1 MKTIKLLLLIFA
13 VFTVFSV
20 SSMEHISSAMTLE
33 TLEKDGSTVTHYN
46 SADPVMI
53 PVNYFEKSEE
63 FRGVWV
69 ATVWDIDIKYTNET
83 QFKAAFQEL
92 IDKVLGAN
100 MNAIVYQVR
109 PQNDAYYDS
118 DFAPWSRWI
127 TGTEGVDPGWD
138 LMEYMIDTCHAN
150 GIEFHAW
157 LNPYRVANSSSSEAT
172 VLASLH
178 SENFAKQRPDLV
190 VAGNISGSNYPY
202 ILNPGEPEV
211 KTFIRDVIKELITLY
226 DVDGVHFDDYFYP
239 SSGISSDTAT
249 YNTYKE
255 VGQSIEDWRR
265 ENINDVVRGVKE
277 DVDAHNAL
285 NSKNVKFGISPS
297 GVWMSGG
304 AEGSN
309 TSTIAHQSYTQQY
322 ADTKKWVEEE
332 WVHYICPQIY
342 RDFEHSLVPYADL
355 VDWWASVVRGTNV
368 DLFIGHGAYLA
379 GNWETGEIK
388 DQLRYNQ
395 KHPEITGSVIYSAK
409 HINLSQMNDVV
420 SDFWTTVPTN
430 AWQTSNV
437 TSPDFEIVGTKVGD
451 VYTSDVTVTLT
462 ATDTIHYKIDDGDW
476 LLYTTPLLFTNN
488 YNALY
493 TKAINGSLEESLVS
507 SININIQKINNEIP
521 SISITGDMIGDNY
534 VVGAVVTITATEP
547 IYVAINH
554 GSVGEFVLY
563 TGPITLDDDG
573 GYLIRAKT
581 IDAHGTSSPED
592 TLSVTTQS
600 ACSDNP
606 VINITGTGNYP
617 IFYEVSFTLSSD
629 VAGIFYKINDG
640 SWLSYSAPVTID
652 TEGTY
657 IIYYKNDDECAVE
670 LSDTIYID
678 TTSPNDPTID
688 IVGSFDGTY
697 YTEEITVELITDDE
711 TNSVMYR
718 LHNGSTWSGWTEYTG
733 LLDIIFNATYTIEYY
748 TVDSALNVSDTMS
761 TRIKVNI
768 PPNETNLFVIRDGNF
783 VNYYGTSVHIELPET
798 YTEKTEEIRAVWV
811 ATVANIDI
819 GIHSSEADYKGKLI
833 NMLNTVEANNFNTIF
848 FQVRPMNDAFYPSSY
863 APFSRYLTGIEG
875 QDPGWDI
882 LEFLIE
888 EAHLRGIEVH
898 AWLNPYRVSSGTA
911 DKVAQLALLAD
922 NNFAKLHPDL
932 VIVDNS
938 GKLIL
943 NPGEAQVRAYLK
955 NVIQELIAA
964 YDIDGIHFDDYFYSY
979 NGMSDSQDEAAYLA
993 TKEDGQSLDDWRR
1006 ENVNALIEEI
1016 HDSIQTHN
1024 INNDKNVK
1032 FGISPFGI
1040 WASGG
1045 EDGSNT
1051 SIYTLQ
1057 SYKDQYADSKKW
1069 VEEGW
1074 LDYILPQLYWEFDH
1088 SAAPFADLVDWWAEL
1103 TEANDVDLI
1112 IGHGFYRYD
1121 NDSWENDNELL
1132 EQIRYIAQYDSVIG
1146 SAFFSYKTLLS
1157 YDAEVLQAIERLNNY
1172 YWTEYATFPWESDV
1186 VKSEDPICEIDQE
1199 LIDGQC
1205 VDIVDPP
1212 VCEADQ
1218 TLVEGE
1224 CIDNPPT
1231 CSTDQTLIEGECVD
1245 NTPICDDGYELL
1257 YGECVPIEEPTD
1269 NTVVTI
1275 VIVGAS
1281 TISLGAILYFI
1292 RKFFFI

>member
-1 MKTIKLLLLIFA
+1 MRIFKIMILLLA
-13 VFTVFSV
+13 VFTVMGV
-20 SSMEHISSAMTLE
+20 IEIEKVTSSSELE
-33 TLEKDGSTVTHYN
+33 ILQKDGITVTHYN
-46 SADPVMI
+46 TADPVMI
-53 PVNYFEKSEE
+53 PINYIEKSEE

-69 ATVWDIDIKYTNET
+69 ATVWDIDIKYTDET
-83 QFKAAFQEL
+83 QFKAAFQDL
-92 IDKVLGAN
+92 VDKVLGAN

-118 DFAPWSRWI
+118 DYAPWTRWI
-127 TGTEGVDPGWD
+127 TGTEGNDPGWD
-138 LMEYMIDTCHAN
+138 LMEYMINTCHAN

-211 KTFIRDVIKELITLY
+211 KTFIRDVVKELITLY

-255 VGQSIEDWRR
+255 VGQTIEDWRR

-277 DVDAHNAL
+277 DVDAHNTL

-297 GVWMSGG
+297 GVWLSGG

-309 TSTIAHQSYTQQY
+309 TSPIAHNSYDQQY
-322 ADTKKWVEEE
+322 ADTKRWVEEE

-355 VDWWASVVRGTNV
+355 VDWWASVARGTNV
-368 DLFIGHGAYLA
+368 DLFIGHGAYL
-379 GNWETGEIK
+379 GESWGTGEIK

-409 HINLSQMNDVV
+409 HLNLSQMNDVV
-420 SDFWTTVPTN
+420 SDFWTILPTS

-437 TSPDFEIVGTKVGD
+437 ASPDIGIVGTKDGD
-451 VYTSDVTVTLT
+451 VYTTDVTVTLT
-462 ATDTIHYKIDDGDW
+462 GVDDIYYKIEDGDW
-476 LLYTTPLLFTNN
+476 ILYTTPLLFTTGF
-488 YNALY
+488 NALY
-493 TKAINGSLEESLVS
+493 TKAIDGASEESLVS
-507 SININIQKINNEIP
+507 SVNINIQKINNDIP
-521 SISITGDMIGDNY
+521 DISITGDMIGGNY
-534 VVGAVVTITATEP
+534 VIGSVVTITATEP

-554 GSVGEFVLY
+554 GSVGDWVLY

-573 GYLIRAKT
+573 GYFIRAKT
-581 IDAHGTSSPED
+581 IDSEGTDSPET

-600 ACSDNP
+600 ACFADP
-606 VINITGTGNYP
+606 IINIAGTGSIP
-617 IFYEVSFTLSSD
+617 SFQDATVSLSGESST
-629 VAGIFYKINDG
+629 IFYKIDDG
-640 SWLSYSAPVTID
+640 SWNTYSTPLVFD
-652 TEGTY
+652 TEGEY
-657 IIYYKNDDECAVE
+657 IVYYKNDDECSVT
-670 LSDTIYID
+670 LDSTIYID
-678 TTSPNDPTID
+678 QTVPNDPTID

-697 YTEEITVELITDDE
+697 YTEEITVDLLTDDSA
-711 TNSVMYR
+711 NNIMYR
-718 LHNGSTWSGWTEYTG
+718 LHNGSTWSSWIEFSGA
-733 LLDIIFNATYTIEYY
+733 LDIIFNATYTIEYY
-748 TVDSALNVSDTMS
+748 TVDQALNESEIMS
-761 TRIKVNI
+761 TRIKVKI
-768 PPNETNLFVIRDGNF
+768 PPNENSLFVVRDGNI
-783 VNYYGTSVHIELPET
+783 VNYYGTSTPIDLPED

-811 ATVANIDI
+811 ATVSNIDI
-819 GIHSSEADYKGKLI
+819 GLHYSEEDYKAKLI
-833 NMLNTVEANNFNTIF
+833 NMLNTVEVNNFNTIF

-863 APFSRYLTGIEG
+863 APYSRYLTGVEG
-875 QDPGWDI
+875 GDPGWDV
-882 LEFLIE
+882 LAFLIE
-888 EAHLRGIEVH
+888 EAHNRGIEVH

-911 DKVAQLALLAD
+911 SKEDQLALLHD
-922 NNFAKLHPDL
+922 DNFAKQHPDL

-943 NPGEAQVRAYLK
+943 NPGEAQVQAYLR
-955 NVIQELIAA
+955 NVIQELISQ

-979 NGMSDSQDEAAYLA
+979 NGMDDSQDAETYNQN
-993 TKEDGQSLDDWRR
+993 KEDGQSLDDWRR
-1006 ENVNALIEEI
+1006 ENVNTLVENVYN
-1016 HDSIQTHN
+1016 SIQTYN
-1024 INNDKNVK
+1024 TNNDKLVK

-1040 WASGG
+1040 WMSGG
-1045 EDGSNT
+1045 DDGSNT
-1051 SIYTLQ
+1051 SIYALQ
-1057 SYKDQYADSKKW
+1057 SYKDQYADSKLW

-1074 LDYILPQLYWEFDH
+1074 VDYILPQLYWEFEH
-1088 SAAPFADLVDWWAEL
+1088 TAAPFADLVDWWAEL
-1103 TEANDVDLI
+1103 CAANDVDLI
-1112 IGHGFYRYD
+1112 VGHGFYRYD
-1121 NDSWENDNELL
+1121 NDTWDDDDELL

-1157 YDAEVLQAIERLNNY
+1157 LDSQVVQAMDRLNNY

-1186 VKSEDPICEIDQE
+1186 VKQVDPVCEADQE
-1199 LIDGQC
+1199 LIDGEC

-1212 VCEADQ
+1212 VCE
-1218 TLVEGE
+1218 
-1224 CIDNPPT
+1224 DNE
-1231 CSTDQTLIEGECVD
+1231 TLIDGQCVVDDEPIICDAGFEIIDDECVA
-1245 NTPICDDGYELL
+1245 I
-1257 YGECVPIEEPTD
+1257 VEPPEDD
-1269 NTVVTI
+1269 NTVVTV
-1275 VIVGAS
+1275 VIVTGA